1 LKLIPRRPFHHIT
14 KSSLSASNN
23 LTKIIPSPSLQKDKQ
38 TDTTPANKN
47 ISFQGNIA
55 AIAMENIFQ
64 LLDFAALT
72 GKLEVNSPGNTGNFY
87 FTKGVLTSGMLQ
99 INHRKI
105 GEILL
110 ESQLITEEQLQE
122 CLRLH
127 KQSQFQRRF
136 GQILL
141 EKNYIQPSILD
152 DSLLRQIKEAF
163 FEALSWQEGTFIFYQ
178 NQVPSPGAIRLQA
191 RVDHLL
197 LEGMV
202 YIDNTESPEP

>member
-1 LKLIPRRPFHHIT
+1 
-14 KSSLSASNN
+14 
-23 LTKIIPSPSLQKDKQ
+23 
-38 TDTTPANKN
+38 
-47 ISFQGNIA
+47 
-55 AIAMENIFQ
+55 MENIFQ

-72 GKLEVNSPGNTGNFY
+72 GKLEVNSPDNTGNFY

-110 ESQLITEEQLQE
+110 ESQLISEEQLQE

-127 KQSQFQRRF
+127 KQSNFQRRL

-141 EKNYIQPSILD
+141 EMGYIQPFILNE
-152 DSLLRQIKEAF
+152 SLLSQIKEAF
-163 FEALSWQEGTFIFYQ
+163 FEALSWHEGTFVFYQ
-178 NQVPSPGAIRLQA
+178 NVAPAPDAIQLQA
-191 RVDHLL
+191 RIDHLL

-202 YIDNTESPEP
+202 YIDDTASPEP

>member
-1 LKLIPRRPFHHIT
+1 MIPRRPFHHLT
-14 KSSLSASNN
+14 KGNLPTASN
-23 LTKIIPSPSLQKDKQ
+23 LTQIIPAPAAQQNQQTAAAAPNKD
-38 TDTTPANKN
+38 

-72 GKLEVNSPGNTGNFY
+72 GKLEVNSPDNAGTFY

-110 ESQLITEEQLQE
+110 ESQLITEEQLHE

-127 KQSQFQRRF
+127 KQSNFQRRF

-141 EKNYIQPSILD
+141 EQGYIQPATLNE
-152 DSLLRQIKEAF
+152 SLLSQIKEAF
-163 FEALSWQEGTFIFYQ
+163 FEALSWQEGTFIFYRHM
-178 NQVPSPGAIRLQA
+178 VPGPDAVQMQA
-191 RVDHLL
+191 RIDHLL

-202 YIDNTESPEP
+202 YIDNTAEPEP

>member
-1 LKLIPRRPFHHIT
+1 LIPRRPFHHLT
-14 KSSLSASNN
+14 KSNLPTASN
-23 LTKIIPSPSLQKDKQ
+23 LTQIIPSPASQKDKQ
-38 TDTTPANKN
+38 ADATSPNKD

-72 GKLEVNSPGNTGNFY
+72 GKLEVNSPDNTGNFY

-127 KQSQFQRRF
+127 KQSNFQRRF

-141 EKNYIQPSILD
+141 ELGYIQPSILNE
-152 DSLLRQIKEAF
+152 SLLSQIKEAF
-163 FEALSWQEGTFIFYQ
+163 FEALSWQEGTFVFYR
-178 NQVPSPGAIRLQA
+178 NMVPAPDAIRLQA

-202 YIDNTESPEP
+202 YIDNSESPEP